1 MIIGKI
7 TGTIYSTINHEFY
20 DGKKMMIVD
29 KLNAEGNL
37 TGKYVIA
44 VDTVEAGIGETVLVV
59 DEGNSARQII
69 KESDAPIR
77 SIIVGIIDDIYL
89 QSE

>member
-1 MIIGKI
+1 MIIGKV

-20 DGKKMMIVD
+20 NGKKLMIVD
-29 KLNAEGNL
+29 KLSADGNP
-37 TGKYVIA
+37 TGKYLIA
-44 VDTVEAGIGETVLVV
+44 VDSVESGIGETVLVV

-69 KESDAPIR
+69 KDKEAPIR

-89 QSE
+89 QA